1 MSLNIGDFIIIT
13 ENSKISGII
22 IGKEKNRDRERY
34 LVAIYHKYGGY
45 TIQVNAD
52 QITTTSLQP
61 YEKLSIVANLG
72 ERFYQQYT
80 RLYQEIL
87 FENIM

>member
-1 MSLNIGDFIIIT
+1 MSLNIGDFIIT
-13 ENSKISGII
+13 EKSKIPGII
-22 IGKEKNRDRERY
+22 INLDRERY

-45 TIQVNAD
+45 SIQVNAD
-52 QITTTSLQP
+52 QITTTSLLP
-61 YEKLSIVANLG
+61 YEKLSIIANLG

-87 FENIM
+87 VENII